1 MLLHYV
7 WDVRPLPAPVRGGA
21 VARGVLSSGYL
32 GVSLFFVLSGFILAY
47 NYLDA
52 TGERRVDR
60 ASFWNARFARIY
72 PAYALSLLV
81 AFPTVWRWA
90 VAKVVETPFA
100 VAAAKVLAVA
110 VFNTSLLQAWLPQT
124 VPPWNAPGWSLS
136 VEALFYGLFPF
147 VAPAFAARGARRPVR
162 TLAALWIAGLVV
174 PSLYV
179 LIARHPHLSPLD
191 GTEPTMV
198 LTAISY
204 FPLLHLPEFLLGV
217 VVGKLFLSYDRAPVD
232 PANRARAR
240 WGAVAD
246 CALIAYPA
254 LLAATPVLPY
264 PLLHNGL
271 LAPVFALIIFA
282 LAAGDGVASRVLGTA
297 PLLLLGE
304 ASYALY
310 LFHLPLLSRV
320 RELGAAMGV
329 SWDRWWQPV
338 VVAAVA
344 SLALSV
350 AVLKL
355 VEEPARRSVRRR
367 LDALVSRARATG
379 VDSVSPATE

>member
-1 MLLHYV
+1 M
-7 WDVRPLPAPVRGGA
+7 PAPTPIRGGA
-21 VARGVLSSGYL
+21 LARGILSSGYL

-60 ASFWNARFARIY
+60 AAFWNARFARIY

-90 VAKVVETPFA
+90 VAKLAEAPLA
-100 VAAAKVLAVA
+100 VAAGKVLAVA
-110 VFNTSLLQAWLPQT
+110 VLNTSLLQAWLAQT

-147 VAPAFAARGARRPVR
+147 LGPTLAALGARRPVR
-162 TLAALWIAGLVV
+162 TLAALWVAGLVV
-174 PSLYV
+174 PSLYT
-179 LIARHPHLSPLD
+179 LAARRPHLSPLD

-217 VVGKLFLSYDRAPVD
+217 VVGKLFLAYDATVHDRAD
-232 PANRARAR
+232 RARAR
-240 WGAVAD
+240 WGVVAD
-246 CALIAYPA
+246 CAILAYPA
-254 LLAATPVLPY
+254 LLAATPALPY

-282 LAAGDGVASRVLGTA
+282 LAAGDGAASRVLSWA

-304 ASYALY
+304 ASYGLY

-320 RELGAAMGV
+320 REVGAAVGA

-367 LDALVSRARATG
+367 LDALVSRTRAAR
-379 VDSVSPATE
+379 VDTVRPATE